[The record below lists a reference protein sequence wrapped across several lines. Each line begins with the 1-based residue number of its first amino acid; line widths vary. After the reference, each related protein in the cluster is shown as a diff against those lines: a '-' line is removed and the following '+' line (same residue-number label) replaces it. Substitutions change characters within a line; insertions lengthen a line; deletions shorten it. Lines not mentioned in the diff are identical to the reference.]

1 MSTEASPPPRSPSP
15 PSQTFHPS
23 ILPHSVP
30 TPALVESVAGAA
42 HYSGVRVDSDTQLK
56 HHRTNSCHQSP
67 AELNIDHRH
76 VLDDLKELFCC
87 RPTREIF
94 DRSWNRDAVYEDP
107 LSKCYG
113 YAEYAAQWFALAKLC
128 SQSETLSSRVMSST
142 SIPNRIVYHQVQ
154 EYTLRF
160 LNRKKVCS
168 VKFRRH
174 ALLIVVKTI
183 ESVVVVD
190 LDENNKIT
198 YLVDQW
204 GGNEMPSWFGASFL
218 RAVNA
223 KTAPWLFHVPKLST

>member
-1 MSTEASPPPRSPSP
+1 MSGIRHQRSMSSEASPPPRSPSP

-30 TPALVESVAGAA
+30 TPALVESVAGGA
-42 HYSGVRVDSDTQLK
+42 HYSGVKVDSDTQLK

-67 AELNIDHRH
+67 AELNIDHRR

-94 DRSWNRDAVYEDP
+94 DRSWNRDAVFEDP

-128 SQSETLSSRVMSST
+128 SQSETLSTRVMSST

-160 LNRKKVCS
+160 LNRKK
-168 VKFRRH
+168 
-174 ALLIVVKTI
+174 TI

-198 YLVDQW
+198 HLVDQW

-218 RAVNA
+218 RVVNA
-223 KTAPWLFHVPKLST
+223 KTVPWLTHVPKLSA